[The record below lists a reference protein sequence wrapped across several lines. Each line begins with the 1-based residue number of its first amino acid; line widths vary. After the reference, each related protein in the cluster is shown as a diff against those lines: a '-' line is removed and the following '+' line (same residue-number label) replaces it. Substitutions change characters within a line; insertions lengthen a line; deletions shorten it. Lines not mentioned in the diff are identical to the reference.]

1 MPGPDGPTK
10 TDLLQNKV
18 FLEAQKA
25 NHYIDNTV
33 ETFKDTVDQLLGRG
47 PDGKQGLRHD
57 NESGGEQVPLRRR
70 MLFGVI
76 LTLLPSLKILQL
88 TTGPGG
94 LNLKTGL
101 KLVRVLEDK
110 LDDLTKNFVDPLW
123 AKDEK
128 KENVTQ
134 QQQILAA
141 SNSAIKAE
149 LGAMY
154 DLSQK
159 VTDAAKKARKYIRMK
174 SGEFLSGKDA
184 NVSLLPKIQ
193 NDFKEVGID
202 DNSSVGK
209 ERFLLLSDKI
219 LYDMLR
225 KYVETYVVFK
235 IADRA
240 ERMNTYVNMQHFIDM
255 NALRTRRI
263 ADLPQSRGDYFIQGI
278 DEAKRDAIYGRFKNG
293 VIGDIK
299 RPGVKDYKDLIRH
312 WKAGTVGTSGAK
324 LLLT

>member
-18 FLEAQKA
+18 FLEAQEA

-33 ETFKDTVDQLLGRG
+33 ETFKDTVDQLLGAALTASR
-47 PDGKQGLRHD
+47 DYDTIMKAEASKSLF
-57 NESGGEQVPLRRR
+57 GEI
-70 MLFGVI
+70 LFGVI

-101 KLVRVLEDK
+101 KLVTVLEDK
-110 LDDLTKNFVDPLW
+110 LDDLTKNFVDPLS